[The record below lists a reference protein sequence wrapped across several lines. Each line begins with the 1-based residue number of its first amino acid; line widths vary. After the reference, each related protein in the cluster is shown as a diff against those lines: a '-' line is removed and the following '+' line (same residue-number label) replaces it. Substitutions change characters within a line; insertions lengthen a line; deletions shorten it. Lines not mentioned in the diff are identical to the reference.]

1 MARVLAIRD
10 VAPLLESAAGIL
22 DAVGMIVWVWDPQ
35 GTTLRPALA
44 HGYSDEVI
52 AKLPRVRRDA
62 DNATAASFRSTQTCI
77 VNSSDDASGAVVV
90 PLLTPA
96 GCVGVLAVE
105 LRQGGE
111 QKESVRALAIIF
123 AAQLATS
130 VGFAPLAEAV
140 NA

>member
-1 MARVLAIRD
+1 VLAIRE
-10 VAPLLESAAGIL
+10 VTPLLENAARIL
-22 DAVGMIVWVWDPQ
+22 DAVGLIVWVWDPQ
-35 GTTLRPALA
+35 TTVLRPALA
-44 HGYSDEVI
+44 HGYSDEML
-52 AKLPRVRRDA
+52 AKLPRVRRDT
-62 DNATAASFRSTQTCI
+62 DNATAASFRSAQTRI
-77 VNSSDDASGAVVV
+77 VSGSDATSGAVVV
-90 PLLTPA
+90 PLLTPG

-111 QKESVRALAIIF
+111 QKESVRALAAIF